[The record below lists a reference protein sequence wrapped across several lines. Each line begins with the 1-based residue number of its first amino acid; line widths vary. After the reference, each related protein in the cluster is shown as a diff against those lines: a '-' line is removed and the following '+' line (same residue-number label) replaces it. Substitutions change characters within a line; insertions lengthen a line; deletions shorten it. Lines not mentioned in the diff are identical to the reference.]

1 MEYSNRPIPEG
12 INTGPRHPL
21 MDFFKLLLAVGA
33 GLLLLFAVLGM
44 SAGWLAERIPYK
56 YEAALFSGVQPDNN
70 DADEPAELA
79 YLQGLVDRL
88 AAQMEL
94 PPEMKI
100 TAHYV
105 DTDEVNANAGF
116 AGQLNIYRGLL
127 EKVPHENAL
136 ALTLA
141 HEIAHVKL
149 RHTVRNL
156 GRMAVVGLAVAA
168 VSGASGNSLAAS
180 FVGDVN
186 ELTRLSYSRS
196 QEAAAD
202 AEGLAAVV
210 AVYGHAS
217 GATDLFRMLMEATAP
232 EPGGLALPSF
242 GVLQDHPLSED
253 RITALEQ
260 MIAEHGWAADRP
272 TTPVKQLI
280 TGDKSGAETDTGTK
294 SESATKATPAS

>member
-1 MEYSNRPIPEG
+1 MEYSNKPIPEG

-21 MDFFKLLLAVGA
+21 KDFFKLLLVVGA
-33 GLLLLFAVLGM
+33 GLLLLFVLLGV
-44 SAGWLAERIPYK
+44 SAGWLAEHIPYE
-56 YEAALFSGVQPDNN
+56 YEVQLLSGVQQDNN

-88 AAQMEL
+88 VASMDL

-116 AGQLNIYRGLL
+116 AGQLSIYRGLI

-168 VSGASGNSLAAS
+168 LSGASGNSLAAS
-180 FVGDVN
+180 FVGDVD
-186 ELTRLSYSRS
+186 ELSRLGYSRS

-217 GATDLFRMLMEATAP
+217 GATDLFRMLSEVSASQ
-232 EPGGLALPSF
+232 PGGALMPSF
-242 GVLQDHPLSED
+242 GVLQDHPLDDD
-253 RITALEQ
+253 RIAALNQ
-260 MIAEHGWAADRP
+260 LIKDRGWAVDQP
-272 TTPVKQLI
+272 TTPVRQLI
-280 TGDKSGAETDTGTK
+280 TGDKPAAKIESTAE
-294 SESATKATPAS
+294 ASPEW